1 MMRLPICGLVC
12 LLLASCASPE
22 PALRQPPPA
31 APVAATGPAVIAS
44 TMEIR
49 IDASAVGNPPLDGVN
64 LQDALA
70 NVTITEFQSGYGVAV
85 SPVLGS
91 HVEGS
96 RIITHYA
103 PNAYRQTVH
112 IDGHGATHFAHS
124 DVSPGWYTLYSYGS
138 TAGFD
143 VTQPRKGQRSC
154 LAAGL
159 KLAPGVRL
167 VDLKPGD
174 VGYFG
179 HFVIVIAVLPGK
191 GGAPAFELEVTDS
204 FIEPGPANLNELLS
218 AKGLDASRAR
228 RIPAN
233 GFPCPW
239 SVPRAGSS

>member
-1 MMRLPICGLVC
+1 MMRLPICGLAC
-12 LLLASCASPE
+12 LLLAGCTTSE
-22 PALRQPPPA
+22 PVRQQPQAA

-49 IDASAVGNPPLDGVN
+49 IDASAVGNPPLDSAN

-103 PNAYRQTVH
+103 PNAYRQTVRV
-112 IDGHGATHFAHS
+112 DDHGTVHLAHAT
-124 DVSPGWYTLYSYGS
+124 VSPGWYTLYSYGS

-143 VTQPRKGQRSC
+143 IAQPRKGQRSC
-154 LAAGL
+154 LVSGL
-159 KLAPGVRL
+159 KPAPGVRP

-191 GGAPAFELEVTDS
+191 NGAPAFDLEVTDS
-204 FIEPGPANLNELLS
+204 FIEPAPANLNALLS
-218 AKGLDASRAR
+218 ANGLDATRAR

-233 GFPCPW
+233 RFPCPW
-239 SVPRAGSS
+239 SVPRPATG